1 MLLASAA
8 CCELDNAHD
17 RRVSAL
23 RDAGVS
29 ARQLSGLDESDESVS
44 LDDPPA
50 PARPERSTSKR
61 PRSAS
66 RSPSTLETPSF
77 DLHEARFR
85 RQPWD
90 GKAVRSRV
98 DLQTC
103 DSRAIVARLR

>member
-29 ARQLSGLDESDESVS
+29 ARQLSGLDEPDESVS

-66 RSPSTLETPSF
+66 RSPAVPEAPNF

-85 RQPWD
+85 REPWN
-90 GKAVRSRV
+90 GRTVRWR
-98 DLQTC
+98 LEEPMC
-103 DSRAIVARLR
+103 DS